1 MKKAILFFILI
12 YTFIPIQ
19 SQIIYY
25 VRENGVDDLARCGVT
40 EDEAFRTIHFAIKQ
54 CSALSMIID
63 VAGTLAHRNDTIP
76 PDKTVTMQPTR
87 KSHTRR
93 TTQRDRQTFLSDR
106 KLRIEIE

>member
-1 MKKAILFFILI
+1 MKKIVLFFILI

-40 EDEAFRTIHFAIKQ
+40 EDDAFRTVHFAIKQ

-63 VAGTLAHRNDTIP
+63 VCRS
-76 PDKTVTMQPTR
+76 R
-87 KSHTRR
+87 
-93 TTQRDRQTFLSDR
+93 
-106 KLRIEIE
+106 

>member
-76 PDKTVTMQPTR
+76 PDKT
-87 KSHTRR
+87 RR

>member
-76 PDKTVTMQPTR
+76 PPT
-87 KSHTRR
+87 KPSLYNAANPKKPYSTYHSTRPA
-93 TTQRDRQTFLSDR
+93 DIF
-106 KLRIEIE
+106 I